1 MNYFLGACFLI
12 SGLLI
17 LFKPLY
23 EKLTD
28 YFILKLNIAGLL
40 NIAFGSA
47 IFIYGISQPDW
58 SERLWSIIFIVFG
71 VIAVIKG
78 FLLFFFPR
86 RSEKLTRYFVQHYY
100 KFVLPM
106 SAVYIFLS
114 LLTISTDYIGPQND
128 INKCESDSYISV
140 LCGFSNPE
148 DIEITPDKKFLFMSE
163 FGGIGPYEE
172 PSAGYFAMLDLE
184 SNKKIVPEIVIGNND
199 WGNPECSRSTSDRYG
214 PHGIDMVQRND
225 DSYQIGVINHFPRES
240 IEMFE
245 LSKKDSSWS
254 LTWRGCINVPDE
266 YYFNDIGLKKDGS
279 FYASHMYKR
288 DITFSEWLMVTIF
301 KSNSGHVVLWEGDEF
316 KKIPNS
322 DGSGPNGIT
331 LDEVENLLYIS
342 YNQGDQIVIFDL
354 SENIKVKSYFV
365 QSPDNIHLESNS
377 AWITSLDFQPN
388 DIGDCDKR
396 ISCSL
401 PFSVHE
407 LDRNSLELKNKY
419 SFSKTVFGLPTVAV
433 PVNEKIYMGSF
444 HSDRIGYFIKE

>member
-1 MNYFLGACFLI
+1 
-12 SGLLI
+12 LLI

-58 SERLWSIIFIVFG
+58 SERLWSIIFIAFG
-71 VIAVIKG
+71 IIAVIKG

-148 DIEITPDKKFLFMSE
+148 DIEITPDKKFLFMSD
-163 FGGIGPYEE
+163 
-172 PSAGYFAMLDLE
+172 FAMLDLE

-199 WGNPECSRSTSDRYG
+199 WGNPECSRSTSDSYG

-225 DSYQIGVINHFPRES
+225 DSYQIGVINHFPKES

>member
-1 MNYFLGACFLI
+1 MN
-12 SGLLI
+12 
-17 LFKPLY
+17 
-23 EKLTD
+23 
-28 YFILKLNIAGLL
+28 N
-40 NIAFGSA
+40 
-47 IFIYGISQPDW
+47 
-58 SERLWSIIFIVFG
+58 
-71 VIAVIKG
+71 
-78 FLLFFFPR
+78 
-86 RSEKLTRYFVQHYY
+86 
-100 KFVLPM
+100 
-106 SAVYIFLS
+106 
-114 LLTISTDYIGPQND
+114 
-128 INKCESDSYISV
+128 CEADSYISV
-140 LCGFSNPE
+140 LFVFSKP
-148 DIEITPDKKFLFMSE
+148 DCIEITPAKKFLFMSE
-163 FGGIGPYEE
+163 FGGIVPYEE

-199 WGNPECSRSTSDRYG
+199 WGNPECSRSTSDSYG

-225 DSYQIGVINHFPRES
+225 DSYQIGVINQFPKES

-245 LSKKDSSWS
+245 LSKNDSSWS
-254 LTWRGCINVPDE
+254 LTWRGCINVPNE